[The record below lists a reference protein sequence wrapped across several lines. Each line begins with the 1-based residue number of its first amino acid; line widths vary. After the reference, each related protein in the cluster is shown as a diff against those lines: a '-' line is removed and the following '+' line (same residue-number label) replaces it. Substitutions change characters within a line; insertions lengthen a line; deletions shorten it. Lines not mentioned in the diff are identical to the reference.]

1 MAKQNMKHDKKGSN
15 DRAGASFKRWDLQH
29 VPKSLLKCTLQQL
42 FAHRTLRT
50 KMNAKKK
57 IVWKSENSLQI
68 HQTKFRQG
76 KETLTMVIG
85 ENEQT
90 RIHEL
95 EYEQRLGYIAKDIVE
110 AKTKCHET
118 LVDLVKQ
125 YDEYFT
131 GVHSFMAEFDSGLN
145 PLNIDE
151 DDPCAIPNMLTE
163 AGLTSKANALKDV
176 AFGKQLTVR
185 LLNDEYEKWEAFN
198 EAKNV
203 SRVTKVKDLENKQ
216 RIHDNIEK
224 MLGVEREEFR
234 DQAHLNESLQFHVS
248 AISEA
253 LQALMIAKESKKR
266 ESQKWY
272 HIRRRHKN
280 QKQKERSETQTE
292 NSPTPKETSF
302 RSRSKEGEQGRE
314 EKEATRQER
323 RNTERKKKRKKEW
336 RQVKRNQNTIKD
348 VAVSEPQ
355 VLHGDNIDEVPP
367 HLSLLL
373 MLGNKFVPF
382 PDTKRFLSRLT
393 KSVPH
398 ELEDLKRVLT

>member
-1 MAKQNMKHDKKGSN
+1 
-15 DRAGASFKRWDLQH
+15 
-29 VPKSLLKCTLQQL
+29 
-42 FAHRTLRT
+42 
-50 KMNAKKK
+50 
-57 IVWKSENSLQI
+57 
-68 HQTKFRQG
+68 
-76 KETLTMVIG
+76 
-85 ENEQT
+85 
-90 RIHEL
+90 L

-253 LQALMIAKESKKR
+253 LQALMIAKESKNGNPKSGTTSGGATKTKNKNKKR
-266 ESQKWY
+266 GVKPKRKTRPRP
-272 HIRRRHKN
+272 RRPRSGADPK
-280 QKQKERSETQTE
+280 KENKDE
-292 NSPTPKETSF
+292 
-302 RSRSKEGEQGRE
+302 
-314 EKEATRQER
+314 
-323 RNTERKKKRKKEW
+323 KKRK
-336 RQVKRNQNTIKD
+336 RQGKSGETPNGKRRGRKNGGK
-348 VAVSEPQ
+348 
-355 VLHGDNIDEVPP
+355 
-367 HLSLLL
+367 
-373 MLGNKFVPF
+373 
-382 PDTKRFLSRLT
+382 
-393 KSVPH
+393 
-398 ELEDLKRVLT
+398 

>member
-29 VPKSLLKCTLQQL
+29 VPKSLLKCTLQHL
-42 FAHRTLRT
+42 FTHRALRT

-253 LQALMIAKESKKR
+253 LQALMIAKESKNGNPKSGTTSGGATKTKNKNKKR
-266 ESQKWY
+266 GMKPKRKTRPRP
-272 HIRRRHKN
+272 RRPRSGADPK
-280 QKQKERSETQTE
+280 KENKDE
-292 NSPTPKETSF
+292 
-302 RSRSKEGEQGRE
+302 
-314 EKEATRQER
+314 
-323 RNTERKKKRKKEW
+323 KKRK
-336 RQVKRNQNTIKD
+336 RQGKSGETPNGKRRGRKNGGK
-348 VAVSEPQ
+348 
-355 VLHGDNIDEVPP
+355 
-367 HLSLLL
+367 
-373 MLGNKFVPF
+373 
-382 PDTKRFLSRLT
+382 
-393 KSVPH
+393 
-398 ELEDLKRVLT
+398 